1 VTLGTTMLV
10 ALLSISA
17 TADSRIVSQLSKGG
31 PAAAIHVDD
40 AYPDPSNLA
49 SDELKTGPH
58 HDLNDAAV
66 AALRSSPHVASVVT
80 VLSTPVLAIPCPGVA
95 PGPKAAAAC
104 RLETDGYI
112 TVADINATL
121 AKAESLG
128 GKTVVPRFSPDGNSH
143 LALVADPEGNV
154 LGLTEL

>member
-1 VTLGTTMLV
+1 MVT
-10 ALLSISA
+10 
-17 TADSRIVSQLSKGG
+17 
-31 PAAAIHVDD
+31 
-40 AYPDPSNLA
+40 
-49 SDELKTGPH
+49 
-58 HDLNDAAV
+58 
-66 AALRSSPHVASVVT
+66 
-80 VLSTPVLAIPCPGVA
+80 
-95 PGPKAAAAC
+95 
-104 RLETDGYI
+104 GYI